1 MAKKTISIFGSTGS
15 IGTTTL
21 EIIRENKEKFDVK
34 VLTANKNIDDLI
46 LLANEFNPEA
56 ICFEKE
62 SDLEK
67 IKNEI
72 NAEKIDYYIGDEGL
86 LECAKIGVDIVIA
99 GIVGLAGLRPLLES
113 VKSSKKICIANK
125 ECFVSAGS
133 LIMSEAKKYET
144 QILPLDSEHSAIF
157 QILENSNNKAKDIY
171 LTASGGP
178 FHGYT
183 KEQLVNVKV
192 QDAIKNP
199 NWTMGKKISVDSATL
214 MNKGLEIIEAKHL
227 FNLHEDNIKV
237 VIHRQSIAHGI
248 VSFQDNTFFAA
259 FGYPNMTHP
268 IKYAIFYPS
277 NYFCVDQKMNINNL
291 NNLTFETINENDYHA
306 LSLVRSI
313 LNEDSNE
320 KSIILNSSNEIA
332 VKAFL
337 DKKIRFIDI
346 LVVVEESI
354 EYVSKLISNNSLNYR
369 DNLENIID
377 LDNLTR
383 HKTEELIKLRF

>member
-133 LIMSEAKKYET
+133 LIMSEAKKYEA